1 MRPHGRP
8 SALIGV
14 RDAGARV
21 ARLAGPAGVGLV
33 GIRDRD
39 AVVACMTDAV
49 PVAVEPRELDVVG
62 AVVDDIRKAVAADAG
77 QSKSTQAV

>member
-8 SALIGV
+8 SALIVV
-14 RDAGARV
+14 RDAGERV
-21 ARLAGPAGVGLV
+21 ARLAGPVGVGLV
-33 GIRDRD
+33 GRDRD

-62 AVVDDIRKAVAADAG
+62 AVVDGIRKAVAVDAG

>member
-1 MRPHGRP
+1 
-8 SALIGV
+8 
-14 RDAGARV
+14 
-21 ARLAGPAGVGLV
+21 
-33 GIRDRD
+33 
-39 AVVACMTDAV
+39 MTDAV